1 MTAGEANPN
10 KPMKTSR
17 RGNNWLGML
26 RSGIGITFCF
36 AGFAV
41 LAQGTLPPP
50 TQPLNDSFANRAV
63 IPATTDPVGT
73 IVEGS
78 LLNATSEAGEP
89 VIDGVSSGQTVWGT
103 WTAPSNGVL
112 ELTVNVTSQQT
123 SFGFTPLLAVY
134 TGNDLAD
141 LSLVAS
147 NNFLACYEHSEC
159 GCHWRERSQITFR
172 VAGGQT
178 YQICVDS
185 AIITDAAWVQDP
197 NFHSW
202 SLEQTTNIFAGGGV
216 ALGVLF
222 TPGPPND
229 NFANSIKLSGSR
241 ISTNVSNAGAT
252 KELGEP
258 DHLGNSG
265 GSSVWYTWTAP
276 ASGRVTLSTNEVP
289 VYPPP
294 DPSGGDGVISIIVVP
309 GPPDCGNEVDQNPPP
324 VFYPV
329 FAAYTGAA
337 VDALTSADCLPMSL
351 DTFQNAVEFDAVKGQ
366 TYQIVFDGNLGTT
379 GDIPLYIALTTPAP
393 NDNFQHRIK
402 LHGVSVNATGYNAGA
417 TPQAGEPVPAGSKGK
432 TVWWSWTAP
441 VSGVVSIDLSGSD
454 YSFPAEVYTGSTV
467 ASLKMVA
474 QGSGGLSFN
483 AVKGKTYQI
492 AVSDYNGLTGKIN
505 MNLLGPI
512 IDLPLYRIF
521 KAGRNATLAYTAAAG
536 EVAALLYSA
545 DNVNWKI
552 IQTKSVIGKIVTF
565 QVRVPTP
572 SGPFYRAILF
582 DRIN

>member
-1 MTAGEANPN
+1 
-10 KPMKTSR
+10 
-17 RGNNWLGML
+17 ML
-26 RSGIGITFCF
+26 RTGIGITFCF

-41 LAQGTLPPP
+41 LAQGTFPPSS
-50 TQPLNDSFANRAV
+50 QSLDDSFANRAV
-63 IPATTDPVGT
+63 ISPIWSSTTNC
-73 IVEGS
+73 ISGS
-78 LLNATSEAGEP
+78 LSNATSEAGEP
-89 VIDGVSSGQTVWGT
+89 FIEGVSSGQTVWGT
-103 WTAPSNGVL
+103 WTAPSNGIL
-112 ELTVNVTSQQT
+112 TLSFEAATFSPLLTVYAGSAPHNT
-123 SFGFTPLLAVY
+123 GFPGSAEASSVFT
-134 TGNDLAD
+134 N

-147 NNFLACYEHSEC
+147 NNYLVCYSDGQC
-159 GCHWRERSQITFR
+159 GCHWREREQISFHATS
-172 VAGGQT
+172 GQA
-178 YQICVDS
+178 YQFCVDS
-185 AIITDAAWVQDP
+185 AIITDAAMTLQNTFFTNSDGTVVTGYFWGP
-197 NFHSW
+197 TF
-202 SLEQTTNIFAGGGV
+202 TTNILNGGNFS
-216 ALGVLF
+216 LNLQF
-222 TPGPPND
+222 TPAPNND
-229 NFANSIKLSGSR
+229 DFANSIKLSGSR
-241 ISTNVSNAGAT
+241 FSINVSNAGAT

-276 ASGRVTLSTNEVP
+276 ASGRVTLSTNKVP

-294 DPSGGDGVISIIVVP
+294 DPSGGDGTGVIQITIGA
-309 GPPDCGNEVDQNPPP
+309 GPPDCGNEVEQNPPP

-329 FAAYTGAA
+329 FAAYTGTA
-337 VDALTSADCLPMSL
+337 VDALTPADCLPMSL

-393 NDNFQHRIK
+393 NNNFQHRIK

-417 TPQAGEPVPAGSKGK
+417 TPQAGEPVPVGSKGK

-505 MNLLGPI
+505 LNLLGPI
-512 IDLPLYRIF
+512 VDLPLYRMF
-521 KAGRNATLAYTAAAG
+521 KSGRNATLTYIAAAG

-552 IQTKSVIGKIVTF
+552 IQTTSVIGKTVTF

>member
-1 MTAGEANPN
+1 
-10 KPMKTSR
+10 
-17 RGNNWLGML
+17 ML
-26 RSGIGITFCF
+26 RTGIGITFCF

-41 LAQGTLPPP
+41 LAQGTFPPSS
-50 TQPLNDSFANRAV
+50 QSLDDSFANRAV
-63 IPATTDPVGT
+63 ISPIWSSTTNC
-73 IVEGS
+73 ISGS
-78 LLNATSEAGEP
+78 LSNATSEAGEP
-89 VIDGVSSGQTVWGT
+89 FIEGVSSGQTVWGT
-103 WTAPSNGVL
+103 WTAPSNGIL
-112 ELTVNVTSQQT
+112 TFSFEAATFSPLLTVYAGSAPLNTGFPGSAETS
-123 SFGFTPLLAVY
+123 SVFT
-134 TGNDLAD
+134 N

-147 NNFLACYEHSEC
+147 NNYLVCYSDGQC
-159 GCHWRERSQITFR
+159 GCHWREREQISFHATS
-172 VAGGQT
+172 GQA
-178 YQICVDS
+178 YQFCVDS
-185 AIITDAAWVQDP
+185 AIITDAAMILQNTFFTNSDGTVVTGYFWGP
-197 NFHSW
+197 TF
-202 SLEQTTNIFAGGGV
+202 TTNILNGGNFT
-216 ALGVLF
+216 LNLQF
-222 TPGPPND
+222 TPAPNND
-229 NFANSIKLSGSR
+229 DFANPIKLSGSR
-241 ISTNVSNAGAT
+241 FSINVSNAGAT

-276 ASGRVTLSTNEVP
+276 ASGRVTLSTNKVP

-294 DPSGGDGVISIIVVP
+294 DPSGGDGTGVIQITIGA
-309 GPPDCGNEVDQNPPP
+309 GPPDCGNEVEQNPPP

-329 FAAYTGAA
+329 FAAYTGTA
-337 VDALTSADCLPMSL
+337 VDALTPADCLPMSL

-393 NDNFQHRIK
+393 NNNFQHRIK

-417 TPQAGEPVPAGSKGK
+417 TPQAGEPVPVGSKGK

-505 MNLLGPI
+505 LNLLGPI
-512 IDLPLYRIF
+512 VDLPLYRMF
-521 KAGRNATLAYTAAAG
+521 KSGRNATLTYIAAAG

-552 IQTKSVIGKIVTF
+552 IQTTSVIGKTVTF